1 MSEIN
6 LEEFKKLSD
15 GEKCKRYKDM
25 SNEDKYQFRITDPDP
40 FLNAKTVGY
49 VEMTEE
55 KEENEIK
62 RKETI
67 EAIQRNKENNQ

>member
-15 GEKCKRYKDM
+15 GEKRKRYKDM

-67 EAIQRNKENNQ
+67 EATQRNKENNQ